1 LPSPVPEKLLDEAAT
16 FHGHLGALLVLGLK
30 AGLYA
35 NEILGKDH
43 FRLRAI
49 VETEP
54 LPPLSCFVDGV
65 QVATGCTM
73 GKRNIELRKG
83 KSLSVTF
90 TKGGERVRLILK
102 DELLESLRKV
112 SSKEESEHIALTL
125 VDRSIQ
131 ELFVLEE

>member
-1 LPSPVPEKLLDEAAT
+1 MDEAAA
-16 FHGHLGALLVLGLK
+16 FHGHLGAFLVLGLK

-35 NEILGKDH
+35 NEILGEDH
-43 FRLRAI
+43 FRLRA
-49 VETEP
+49 VVKTEP
-54 LPPLSCFVDGV
+54 FPPLSCFVDGV

-102 DELLESLRKV
+102 EDLLESLRKV

>member
-1 LPSPVPEKLLDEAAT
+1 LSSPVPEKLLDEAAT
-16 FHGHLGALLVLGLK
+16 FHGHLGAFLVLGLK
-30 AGLYA
+30 ASLYA
-35 NEILGKDH
+35 NKVLGKDR

-73 GKRNIELRKG
+73 GKRNIELRRG

-125 VDRSIQ
+125 VDRSIR